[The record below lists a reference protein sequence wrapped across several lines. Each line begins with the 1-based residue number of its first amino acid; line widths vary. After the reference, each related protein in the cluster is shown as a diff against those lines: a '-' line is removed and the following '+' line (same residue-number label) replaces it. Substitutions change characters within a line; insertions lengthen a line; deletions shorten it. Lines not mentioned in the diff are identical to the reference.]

1 MMTVNEIM
9 TTQVHTVRSDTAV
22 TEAAELF
29 LTHKFGCL
37 PVVRSDDTLEGI
49 LTMTDLLRL
58 CLATL
63 NSGHVS
69 L

>member
-1 MMTVNEIM
+1 M
-9 TTQVHTVRSDTAV
+9 TTQVHTVRSNTAM

-29 LTHKFGCL
+29 LTYKFGCL
-37 PVVRSDDTLEGI
+37 PVVHSDNTLAGI
-49 LTMTDLLRL
+49 LTVTDLLRL